1 MQLALG
7 PVPYFWP
14 KQHLISFYEAMVD
27 QPLDRIYLGETVCS
41 KRREM
46 RWQDWLD
53 LARFI
58 ESKGIQ
64 VVLSSLTLI
73 EAESE
78 LKQLKRLCKQ
88 DEFLVEANDMGA
100 INQLSEMDKNF
111 VTGPAINIYNARSLR
126 LLQKRGLKRWT
137 MPVELSKT
145 SLSDTLAQ
153 AQVLSS
159 AALPETEVFAF
170 GQLPLAYSA
179 RCFTAR
185 QRNLAKD
192 NCGFCCIET
201 PQGVNVSSQDGEPLF
216 TLNGIQTLSAKTYD
230 LSTEVD
236 SLIDLNVQSLRISP
250 MVSGTAEAIA
260 KFRHCI
266 DGEQADAVA
275 PTIPLMDVSDTNL
288 VCNGYWYGE
297 PGMNLNSQSSLR

>member
-1 MQLALG
+1 MQLTLG

-14 KQHLISFYEAMVD
+14 KQQLLNFYETMVD

-53 LARFI
+53 LARFV

-78 LKQLKRLCKQ
+78 LKQLKKLCKQ

-100 INQLSEMDKNF
+100 VNQLSKMGKSF
-111 VTGPAINIYNARSLR
+111 VTGPAINIYNGRSLR
-126 LLQKRGLKRWT
+126 LLQKRGLERWT

-153 AQVLSS
+153 AQILSS

-192 NCGFCCIET
+192 DCGFCCI
-201 PQGVNVSSQDGEPLF
+201 
-216 TLNGIQTLSAKTYD
+216 
-230 LSTEVD
+230 
-236 SLIDLNVQSLRISP
+236 
-250 MVSGTAEAIA
+250 
-260 KFRHCI
+260 
-266 DGEQADAVA
+266 A
-275 PTIPLMDVSDTNL
+275 PPK
-288 VCNGYWYGE
+288 G
-297 PGMNLNSQSSLR
+297 